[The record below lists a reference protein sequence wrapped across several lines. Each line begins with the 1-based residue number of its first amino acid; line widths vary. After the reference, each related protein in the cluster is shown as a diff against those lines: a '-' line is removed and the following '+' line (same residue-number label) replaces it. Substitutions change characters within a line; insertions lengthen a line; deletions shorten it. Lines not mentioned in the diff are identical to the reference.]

1 MRCTRATLGNDELT
15 WELLVDIAE
24 DKLSGASV
32 LNLGPKSQT

>member
-1 MRCTRATLGNDELT
+1 MRSTRATLGSDELT

-32 LNLGPKSQT
+32 LNMRPRV